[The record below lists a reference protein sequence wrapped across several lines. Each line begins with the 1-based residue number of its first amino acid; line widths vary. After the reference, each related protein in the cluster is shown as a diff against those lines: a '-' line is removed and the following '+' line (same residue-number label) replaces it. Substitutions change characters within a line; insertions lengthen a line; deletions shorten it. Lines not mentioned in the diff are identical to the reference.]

1 VGNLKY
7 IGVSLAIALSLG
19 ISGCGGGGGS
29 SSTGDTSGLS
39 FPSNAV
45 VAEPTLANGILVEDA
60 VATNQT
66 SGIPLLNSVDA
77 NSKFNVALLGN
88 EVSSIIATHIKD
100 TNINSYS
107 LNETIN
113 ETVNC
118 SSGGSYS
125 INGTGSDTAGG
136 TLTMSFNQCNEG
148 AGIIN
153 GSIYASISNYDANV
167 DDYKDMSIKFT
178 SDFTMTTGST
188 VAKISQNSY
197 MNVNVL
203 TFNYGSKATFKLAM
217 SIQATDGTIY
227 FGQKDSIYYFS
238 TDGYNTQMY
247 QTQGKVYINNLVSYV
262 DYDTSYDMSQTPFVF
277 NGSSITSGEARYKMS
292 GSGKVKIIVQ
302 SNNPI
307 TYIDADGDGTYEL
320 SELM

>member
-1 VGNLKY
+1 MGNLKY

-60 VATNQT
+60 VATDQT
-66 SGIPLLNSVDA
+66 TGVPLLNSVDV

-88 EVSSIIATHIKD
+88 EVSNTISKHIKD
-100 TNINSYS
+100 ININSYS

-113 ETVNC
+113 ETYSC
-118 SSGGSYS
+118 QSGGSYS
-125 INGTGSDTAGG
+125 VSGSGTQYVSAAM
-136 TLTMSFNQCNEG
+136 TMNFNQCNQG
-148 AGIIN
+148 GVISN
-153 GSIYASISNYDANV
+153 GSVYASISNYDSNA
-167 DDYKDMSIKFT
+167 DDYKDISIRFT
-178 SDFTMTTGST
+178 SDFTGTAGST
-188 VAKISQNSY
+188 VAKISKNSY
-197 MNVNVL
+197 INVNVL
-203 TFNYGSKATFKLAM
+203 TYAYGSKATFKLAM
-217 SIQATDGTIY
+217 SMQATDGTIY